1 MSEEIMPKKYPDV
14 KPGDVKPGIELDL
27 GQIGV
32 AATQW
37 EGRGDI
43 DADYSD
49 CTVAI
54 EPCGEDVFELWL
66 HSAGQQSICLL
77 ADKNVFAKLG
87 RALSCLLDSRDLV
100 SKGGGE

>member
-1 MSEEIMPKKYPDV
+1 MPKKYL
-14 KPGDVKPGIELDL
+14 DVKPGIALDL
-27 GQIGV
+27 GHVGI

-37 EGRGDI
+37 EGHGDI
-43 DADYSD
+43 SPDYSD

-66 HSAGQQSICLL
+66 HSEGNQSVCLL
-77 ADKNVFAKLG
+77 ADKNAFAKLG

-100 SKGGGE
+100 SKMEGE

>member
-1 MSEEIMPKKYPDV
+1 MPKKYPDV

-43 DADYSD
+43 GADYSD

-66 HSAGQQSICLL
+66 HSAGQQSVCLL
-77 ADKNVFAKLG
+77 ADKKAFAKLG

-100 SKGGGE
+100 SKMEGE

>member
-1 MSEEIMPKKYPDV
+1 MPKKHP
-14 KPGDVKPGIELDL
+14 DVKPGIELDL

-43 DADYSD
+43 GADYSD

-66 HSAGQQSICLL
+66 HSEGRQSVCML
-77 ADKNVFAKLG
+77 ADKAVFERLG
-87 RALSCLLDSRDLV
+87 SALSSLIDSRDIV
-100 SKGGGE
+100 SKVGGE